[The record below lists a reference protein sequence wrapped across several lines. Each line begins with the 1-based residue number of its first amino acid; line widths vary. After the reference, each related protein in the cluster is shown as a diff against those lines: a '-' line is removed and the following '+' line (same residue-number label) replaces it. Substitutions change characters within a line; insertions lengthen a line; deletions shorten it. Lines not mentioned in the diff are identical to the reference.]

1 MATSNVQRQI
11 LTGIAFGIVAGVV
24 VGLVGAYFNLPTGVR
39 GGLIGALVVVGM
51 TYLRKQQNKSSEA

>member
-24 VGLVGAYFNLPTGVR
+24 IGLVGAYFNLPMGVR

-51 TYLRKQQNKSSEA
+51 QYMRKQQNKGSQA